1 MRSGARAI
9 WLRVGMLA
17 LLLALAG
24 CNLNFMPPGE
34 PRYEGPPQIVIAAP
48 LPNQTFLAGA
58 TVILQARI
66 ENAGADLARVAVLL
80 DEALLGEKANPNETG
95 AAVLPLSID
104 WPTSNPGSHQLS
116 VLAQRG
122 DGASARADVNIRV
135 IAPGSRDM
143 PAETEA
149 DAAAGESADAQPKMP
164 QVAASLLEASD
175 LRSGPSMK
183 HDIIGDLPADS
194 PVVLEAVSPGRDW
207 YRIKHEGETGAWL
220 PAATVGEV
228 DISALPAET
237 GPPPPLPNLV
247 VEEVVILPNPPV
259 CGETFEISATIRN
272 IADYRAANLGLP
284 VVEPLIAENGAVLHA
299 KPVALMQGLDGGE
312 RAQLTASL
320 TLTHPLDQDI
330 LIRVT
335 VGGMNLAETDTSDN
349 SRDSAPFRLAPGD
362 CG

>member
-135 IAPGSRDM
+135 IAPGS
-143 PAETEA
+143 PEPTPEPVS
-149 DAAAGESADAQPKMP
+149 DAAAEDADGESQAP
-164 QVAASLLEASD
+164 QVSASLLEASD
-175 LRSGPSMK
+175 LRSGPSME
-183 HDIIGDLPADS
+183 HDIIGDLPAES
-194 PVVLEAVSPGRDW
+194 PIVIVAVSPFRDW

-228 DISALPAET
+228 DTSALPAET

-247 VEEVVILPNPPV
+247 VEEVVLAPHPPV

-299 KPVALMQGLDGGE
+299 EPVALMQGLDGGE

-349 SRDSAPFRLAPGD
+349 SLDSAPFRLAPGD